1 MRKEA
6 RQYLRYVSDLP
17 IKYDLVAMAYDQ
29 KDYLKNISMGGLC
42 LCSGNQY
49 LEEGTTI
56 LIQLPLID
64 PVFEGVGVVVWR
76 NKNDVSY
83 DVGVQFIDEDTVFR
97 ASLVDQV
104 YQIEQYQRA
113 VLEKEGRQLSGEE
126 AAAEWNQRYVQESPN
141 MF

>member
-1 MRKEA
+1 MRKET
-6 RQYLRYVSDLP
+6 REYLRYASDLP

-29 KDYLKNISMGGLC
+29 RDYLKNISMGGLC
-42 LCSGNQY
+42 LRSGNQY

-64 PVFEGVGVVVWR
+64 TVFEGVGVVVWR

-83 DVGVQFIDEDTVFR
+83 DIGVQFIDEDTVLH

-104 YQIEQYQRA
+104 CQIEQYKRE

-126 AAAEWNQRYVQESPN
+126 AAVEWKQRYTQ
-141 MF
+141 

>member
-1 MRKEA
+1 MKKET
-6 RQYLRYVSDLP
+6 RQYFRYASDLP
-17 IKYDLVAMAYDQ
+17 IKYDLVATAYDQ

-42 LCSGNQY
+42 LRSGNQS
-49 LEEGTTI
+49 LEEGDTI
-56 LIQLPLID
+56 LIQLPLVD
-64 PVFEGVGVVVWR
+64 SVFEGVGVVVWR

-104 YQIEQYQRA
+104 CQIEQYKRA

-126 AAAEWNQRYVQESPN
+126 AAAEWNQRYVQ
-141 MF
+141 